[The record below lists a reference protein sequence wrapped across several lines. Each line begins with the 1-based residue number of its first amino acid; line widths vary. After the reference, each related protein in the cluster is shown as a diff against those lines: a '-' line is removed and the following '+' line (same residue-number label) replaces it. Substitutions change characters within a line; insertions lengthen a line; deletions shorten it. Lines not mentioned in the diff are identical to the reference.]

1 MPDAEIKKVV
11 TDLKNIKKVFKWTH
25 TPPKSKYGSF
35 AQTEMYS
42 RMPKENTD
50 DAKIGDCRNSNL
62 TCMSEKRSLR
72 KQRGITWMKAFPNEQ
87 WTISQFLWE
96 EGRLAFNS
104 WAWT

>member
-1 MPDAEIKKVV
+1 M
-11 TDLKNIKKVFKWTH
+11 NSY
-25 TPPKSKYGSF
+25 PPKKYGSF

-72 KQRGITWMKAFPNEQ
+72 KQRGIT
-87 WTISQFLWE
+87 
-96 EGRLAFNS
+96 
-104 WAWT
+104 